1 MGVVR
6 VRLHGASGL
15 KPMDDTTRDGVLDL
29 SDPYCTL
36 HLHETEHRGAT
47 CRKTLNP
54 TWEEEFEFR
63 GTEDDLV
70 RVRVRVR
77 VRATLTRTRPLT
89 LTRTRARYRGRLE
102 RAAGRCL
109 RLAGPCAR
117 RGAPDARRA
126 A

>member
-63 GTEDDLV
+63 GTEDDSRGLLADV
-70 RVRVRVR
+70 SGWQGPARGGER
-77 VRATLTRTRPLT
+77 LT
-89 LTRTRARYRGRLE
+89 LGELLE
-102 RAAGRCL
+102 LPLELKVFDENRFMGQDA
-109 RLAGPCAR
+109 LAP
-117 RGAPDARRA
+117 
-126 A
+126 